1 MKHILFVG
9 GESPVKPVLAAAALV
24 AMGREG
30 VRVAVAAGGSEQSM
44 ATAKAAVRDAGL
56 PWPAEIH
63 DPASVNLAAYDLVI
77 RFGGGLA
84 SEMPALPGSPAFL
97 SWQVTEPAAAAGGY
111 DAAALAGARQE
122 IEALVHG
129 LVGQGYLD
137 ALVQA
142 RRSAELVMDSLHEG
156 IIAHDRH
163 RRIFFFNRAAERI
176 TGYLRHEILGR
187 DCHEVFPDRF
197 CKAHCSFCEPE
208 GEPALPDKPYPL
220 VLHAKSGESRHL
232 EMNVVGMRDFFGVL
246 TGVVASFRDV
256 TREHDLASRLGEAG
270 KFAGIIGRTPRMLEV
285 FRAIT
290 DLADSRV
297 AVLLEG
303 ESGTGKELVAAAIH
317 NQGKRHDKLFVPIN
331 CGALPEHLL
340 ETELF
345 GHVRGAFTGAIRD
358 KKGRF
363 ELADG
368 GTLFL
373 DEIGDISPSMQVKL
387 LRVLQDGTFQR
398 VGGEETITVDV
409 RVISATHKDLR
420 AEIAAG
426 RFREDLYYRLCVVP
440 LALPPLRE
448 RRDDIPL
455 LARYFLKRTL
465 EEEGR
470 ADKVVIS
477 AEALDRLTA
486 YHWPGNVREL
496 QNVIRYGLVHCRE
509 EMFRPSHLPP
519 QLFRAAAHTFTVQPS
534 PPDQRGKLTVE
545 AVRAA
550 LAVTK
555 GNRLQAAKRL
565 GVGRATLYRFLG
577 KHSVD

>member
-1 MKHILFVG
+1 MKKILFVG
-9 GESPVKPVLAAAALV
+9 TNSLVVPLLAAEALAAIGLAGVQVEV
-24 AMGREG
+24 AGAVEQRDVALRALAAQG
-30 VRVAVAAGGSEQSM
+30 VSRPAV
-44 ATAKAAVRDAGL
+44 
-56 PWPAEIH
+56 IH
-63 DPASVNLAAYDLVI
+63 DLARLTLSAYDLVI
-77 RFGGGLA
+77 RLGSGRGLD
-84 SEMPALPGSPAFL
+84 MPALPGSPAFL
-97 SWQVTEPAAAAGGY
+97 AWQVDDPELAAGGGFEQ
-111 DAAALAGARQE
+111 DSLSEIRQRV
-122 IEALVHG
+122 AD
-129 LVGQGYLD
+129 LVGNLVSQGYLE

-156 IIAHDRH
+156 IIAHDRQ
-163 RRIFFFNRAAERI
+163 RRIFFFNRAAEKI
-176 TGYLRHEILGR
+176 TGYGRDEILGR
-187 DCHEVFPDRF
+187 DCHEVFPERF
-197 CKAHCSFCEPE
+197 CKANCSFCEPDS
-208 GEPALPDKPYPL
+208 EPTLPEKPYPL
-220 VLHAKSGESRHL
+220 VLHAKSGEVRHI

-246 TGVVASFRDV
+246 IGVVASFRDL
-256 TREHDLASRLGEAG
+256 TREHDLASRLGEVE
-270 KFAGIIGRTPRMLEV
+270 KFAGIIGRNVRMLEV
-285 FRAIT
+285 YRAIT

-297 AVLLEG
+297 AVLVEG

-317 NQGKRHDKLFVPIN
+317 NLGKRSGKLFVPIN

-345 GHVRGAFTGAIRD
+345 GHVKGAFTGAIRD

-373 DEIGDISPSMQVKL
+373 DEIGDISPAMQVKL

-440 LALPPLRE
+440 LPLPPLRD

-470 ADKVVIS
+470 SDKVVIS
-477 AEALDRLTA
+477 AEAMDRLVA

-509 EMFRPSHLPP
+509 EMFRPAHLPP
-519 QLFRAAAHTFTVQPS
+519 QMLQAAVQTFKVQS
-534 PPDQRGKLTVE
+534 SLAEKRHGKLTVE
-545 AVRAA
+545 SVREA
-550 LAVTK
+550 LAATNN
-555 GNRLQAAKRL
+555 NRLQAAKRL
-565 GVGRATLYRFLG
+565 GVGRATLYRFLA
-577 KHSVD
+577 KHPLE